1 MALPPSG
8 MVPPGC
14 PGSYDGL
21 WSSRGYG
28 HLRSSAADREG
39 VVEALKAAFIEGRLD
54 HDELADRVG
63 RAFRSRTYAELAALT
78 GDLPAGQPSRRLLA
92 PRPGYSLRP
101 GQLGNGLPGRP
112 THGERT
118 ERLVPGPAA
127 TSAGPVIAS
136 LPPSSR
142 QIPPASAPRQL
153 SGFAIASSILGVGG
167 FVTMGITSPFALIAG
182 IAAMPRLAWGSE
194 KGGAFV
200 FLGMMLGLIGTLFIL
215 LPELL
220 MGRLLP

>member
-14 PGSYDGL
+14 PVPGDNL
-21 WSSRGYG
+21 RICMGYG
-28 HLRSSAADREG
+28 HLRSSTADREN
-39 VVEALKAAFIEGRLD
+39 VVETLNAAFAEGRLD
-54 HDELADRVG
+54 QDELADRVG
-63 RAFRSRTYAELAALT
+63 RAYRSRTYAELAALT
-78 GDLPAGQPSRRLLA
+78 ADLPAGHVGPGLLGRSGQV
-92 PRPGYSLRP
+92 PRVARP
-101 GQLGNGLPGRP
+101 
-112 THGERT
+112 
-118 ERLVPGPAA
+118 VPGSPPTTAR
-127 TSAGPVIAS
+127 PVIAPLS
-136 LPPSSR
+136 LSSGAV
-142 QIPPASAPRQL
+142 PPAVARRQL

-167 FVTMGITSPFALIAG
+167 FVTLGITSPFALIAG

-200 FLGMMLGLIGTLFIL
+200 FLGVVLGLIGTLFIL